1 MNWSQR
7 ADKGFSL
14 RNQNYSEFTD
24 SIKIFGMTKEN
35 GWIQTWIQIQ
45 KKNSEIW
52 KKINEW
58 MDSNMDPDIVG
69 AFQYSS
75 SSGLRLAV
83 GSFVEDYDNKVQV
96 KK

>member
-1 MNWSQR
+1 M
-7 ADKGFSL
+7 
-14 RNQNYSEFTD
+14 
-24 SIKIFGMTKEN
+24 
-35 GWIQTWIQIQ
+35 
-45 KKNSEIW
+45 
-52 KKINEW
+52 NEW

-96 KK
+96 KQIAWGETLDLILKWNVRNRYIEISFKKII